1 MGGDRHGRV
10 FPCSSALQAMD
21 GAADVDHVEVVGGR
35 ECGSDEV
42 RAQDQTRVL
51 PAGLVLE
58 QMESTGV
65 THLAIGA
72 DGLQH
77 CVAS

>member
-1 MGGDRHGRV
+1 
-10 FPCSSALQAMD
+10 
-21 GAADVDHVEVVGGR
+21 
-35 ECGSDEV
+35 
-42 RAQDQTRVL
+42 VL

-65 THLAIGA
+65 THLAVGA
-72 DGLQH
+72 AGLQH